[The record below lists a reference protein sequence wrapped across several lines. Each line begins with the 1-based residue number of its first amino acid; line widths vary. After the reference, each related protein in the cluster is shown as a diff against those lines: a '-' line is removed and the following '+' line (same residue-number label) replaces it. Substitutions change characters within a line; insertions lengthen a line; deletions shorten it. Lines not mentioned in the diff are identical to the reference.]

1 MFPDVTQMAHINLYV
16 DIGKMYG
23 FHLRSFKYDF

>member
-1 MFPDVTQMAHINLYV
+1 MLSDVTQMAHINLYV

-23 FHLRSFKYDF
+23 FHLRSFNYDF